1 MKSFMSGLSR
11 IMLQQFGS
19 HFLATFALVLFAC
32 SPACSEN
39 TVIIHSYILRD
50 RVVVLDRI
58 VMKKA
63 LYVAFSV
70 SKELTRAPIVNVRGR
85 LNVNDHLLA
94 ESVETKMHGRYGN
107 IIFDLPFEIPDGS
120 YTIRIDLV
128 DERGGSLGQGELS
141 IARSAMKSVWGP
153 TMRSRVPVFRE
164 ITLRDGADEPAV
176 SKRDLATGYVLFARS
191 PLEYVF
197 EDARPHMGE
206 VIDTLTISAVRNEY
220 EPLTFSLYPLRT
232 LGKVIVS
239 VNDLTGSDGIITK
252 KHIAVGYVDS
262 VQETIGFP
270 EGTYRVMPS
279 VIRPGNQMEIKA
291 GKTRSFW
298 LTVRI
303 DANVRPGTYR
313 GAVSIL
319 PEFGERKIVP
329 LTITVAPITLE
340 DIPGKDYFMLMTYEF
355 TELTMPWDKEQKA
368 SIERSGRAVFKDYK
382 EHGMTT
388 VCVHSPFI
396 FSEHKDGTP
405 RLEDIYTALR
415 AARDVG
421 FSRPTIWYLGHL
433 IQTAKPRHPGNI
445 LGYDERVH
453 PARLAE
459 LVQNVSAY
467 AKQNH
472 SSEVIFAPI
481 DEPDDATQDYRTRR
495 QTIAP
500 SLLKTIREAGGKSM
514 LISNDYKRSQLADY
528 YCSSSLNEAGMQAV
542 HGRGAS
548 YWVYNND
555 VTTKCNNPAYARY
568 IYGYYMWKN
577 NIDGMSSWTFQNTQ
591 NASGLPG
598 RVDAPGSDLYLAY
611 PDPKG
616 PLATL
621 KWEAVR
627 EGIGDHKLLYQL
639 MKRVNKLR
647 KMGINVD
654 RYENFLAGI
663 KKATDDPTCNIENA
677 RSGDSNFQYYRERLI
692 SLIIDADERLGAR
705 TNDRTPGHPDSFG
718 IKRTIT
724 RQ

>member
-1 MKSFMSGLSR
+1 M
-11 IMLQQFGS
+11 QQRFGS
-19 HFLATFALVLFAC
+19 IFRGTFAVVLFAC
-32 SPACSEN
+32 CLACSEN
-39 TVIIHSYILRD
+39 TVMITSFILRD
-50 RVVVLDRI
+50 RIVVLDRI
-58 VMKKA
+58 VTKKA

-70 SKELTRAPIVNVRGR
+70 SEELTRAHIVSARGL
-85 LNVNDHLLA
+85 LNVNDRLLA
-94 ESVETKMHGRYGN
+94 ESIETKMRGKHGN
-107 IIFDLPFEIPDGS
+107 ILFDLPYEIPDGP

-128 DERGGSLGQGELS
+128 DEQGGSLGHGEL
-141 IARSAMKSVWGP
+141 AVTRQAMKSVWGSP
-153 TMRSRVPVFRE
+153 MRRVSASRE
-164 ITLRDGADEPAV
+164 INFPRSADEPAV
-176 SKRDLATGYVLFARS
+176 NERDRATGYVLFARS

-197 EDARPHMGE
+197 GDARPHLGE
-206 VIDTLTISAVRNEY
+206 VIDTFTISAVRNQY
-220 EPLTFSLYPLRT
+220 EPVTFSLYPLQT
-232 LGKVIVS
+232 LGRVIIGVS
-239 VNDLTGSDGIITK
+239 DLTSSDGVITRE
-252 KHIAVGYVDS
+252 HIAVGNVDS
-262 VQETIGFP
+262 VQETIGLP
-270 EGTYRVMPS
+270 EGTYQIMPS
-279 VIRPGNQMEIKA
+279 VIRRGNQVEIKER
-291 GKTRSFW
+291 KTRSFW
-298 LTVRI
+298 LTIRI

-313 GAVSIL
+313 GAISIT
-319 PEFGERKIVP
+319 PEFGGRKTVP

-368 SIERSGRAVFKDYK
+368 SIERSGRAVFKDYR

-396 FSEHKDGTP
+396 YSEHKNGTP
-405 RLEDIYTALR
+405 QLEDIYTALR

-445 LGYDERVH
+445 LGYDEAVH
-453 PARLAE
+453 PVLLSK
-459 LVQNVSAY
+459 LVRNVSAY
-467 AKQNH
+467 AKQNNCP
-472 SSEVIFAPI
+472 EVIFLPI
-481 DEPDDATQDYRTRR
+481 DEPDDATQDYQTRR
-495 QTIAP
+495 QAIAP
-500 SLLKTIREAGGKSM
+500 LLLKTVAEAGGKSM
-514 LISNDYKRSQLADY
+514 LTSSDYRWSQLADY
-528 YCSSSLNEAGMQAV
+528 FCSGSLSEAGVQAV

-548 YWVYNND
+548 YWLYNND

-598 RVDAPGSDLYLAY
+598 RVDALGSDLYLAY

-627 EGIGDHKLLYQL
+627 QGIDDHKLLYQL
-639 MKRVNKLR
+639 MKRINKLR

-663 KKATDDPTCNIENA
+663 KKATDEPSCNVENVRRRDA
-677 RSGDSNFQYYRERLI
+677 NFQNNRERLI

-705 TNDRTPGHPDSFG
+705 TNNSTLGHVDSLET
-718 IKRTIT
+718 KETIS

>member
-1 MKSFMSGLSR
+1 
-11 IMLQQFGS
+11 MLQPFGS
-19 HFLATFALVLFAC
+19 ISLGIFAVALSAC
-32 SPACSEN
+32 CPARSEN
-39 TVIIHSYILRD
+39 TVVIHSYILRD

-58 VMKKA
+58 VMRKA

-70 SKELTRAPIVNVRGR
+70 SEERTRAHNVSVRGR
-85 LNVNDHLLA
+85 LHVNDHLLA
-94 ESVETKMHGRYGN
+94 DSVETKMQGRYGN
-107 IIFDLPFEIPDGS
+107 ILFDLPFEIPDGS

-128 DERGGSLGQGELS
+128 DERGGSLGRGELT
-141 IARSAMKSVWGP
+141 IARSAMKSTGGP
-153 TMRSRVPVFRE
+153 FTRSRVPVFRE
-164 ITLRDGADEPAV
+164 IAASSSDDEPTV
-176 SKRDLATGYVLFARS
+176 SDRDRETGYVLFARS
-191 PLEYVF
+191 PLEYVHGN
-197 EDARPHMGE
+197 ARPHMGE
-206 VIDTLTISAVRNEY
+206 VINTFTISAVRNEY
-220 EPLTFSLYPLRT
+220 EPLTFSLYPLQT
-232 LGKVIVS
+232 LGRVIIS
-239 VNDLTGSDGIITK
+239 VNDLTGSNGFITK
-252 KHIAVGYVDS
+252 DHIAVGYVDS
-262 VQETIGFP
+262 VQETIGLP
-270 EGTYRVMPS
+270 EGTYQVMPS
-279 VIRPGNQMEIKA
+279 VIRPGNQVEIKA
-291 GKTRSFW
+291 GQTRSFW

-303 DANVRPGTYR
+303 DANVRPGAYR
-313 GAVSIL
+313 GAVSIV

-355 TELTMPWDKEQKA
+355 TELTMPWDKKQKA

-388 VCVHSPFI
+388 ACVHSPFI
-396 FSEHKDGTP
+396 YSEHNDGTP

-421 FSRPTIWYLGHL
+421 FSRPTLWYLGHL

-445 LGYDERVH
+445 LGYDEMVH
-453 PARLAE
+453 PALLAK
-459 LVQNVSAY
+459 LVRNVSAY

-472 SSEVIFAPI
+472 SPEVIFLPI
-481 DEPDDATQDYRTRR
+481 DEPDDATQDFHTRR

-500 SLLKTIREAGGKSM
+500 SLLKTIRESGGKSM
-514 LISNDYKRSQLADY
+514 LVSNDYQRSQPADY
-528 YCSSSLNEAGMQAV
+528 YCSSSLNEADEQAV

-548 YWVYNND
+548 YWIYNND

-639 MKRVNKLR
+639 MKRISKLR

-654 RYENFLAGI
+654 RYENYLDGI
-663 KKATDDPTCNIENA
+663 KKAIDEPTCNVENA
-677 RSGDSNFQYYRERLI
+677 QRGDANFQHNRDRLI
-692 SLIIDADERLGAR
+692 SLIIDADERLSAR
-705 TNDRTPGHPDSFG
+705 TNSRPLGHPDSLG
-718 IKRTIT
+718 AKETIT